1 MTENPPA
8 GRDEEEKNEPEL
20 WTVSAGGFS
29 ATVDAFAVE
38 PPSEPHHR
46 FHGIWLLSMVGSQTS
61 LKAIWASLL
70 NMPPKPAHLTPG
82 ADGLLLNEQL
92 VTCQV
97 PTVSL
102 GTWTVR
108 MTRMANQMGWH
119 AMTYTKMAE
128 YSFERDDFLLITR
141 PGEDEMERH
150 HRFLDRRVSLPLHV
164 SWAGWLWERGLDNG
178 EIQPLDCLGVRAWRC
193 VPVPSQLESDL
204 SRDIATGILTL
215 EEPRADETEMNT
227 NG

>member
-8 GRDEEEKNEPEL
+8 GGNEQEKGEAEL

-38 PPSEPHHR
+38 PPAEPHG
-46 FHGIWLLSMVGSQTS
+46 FHDIWLLSMVGPQAS

-97 PTVSL
+97 PMTSL

-119 AMTYTKMAE
+119 AMTYTRMAE
-128 YSFERDDFLLITR
+128 YSFERDDFLLVAR
-141 PGEDEMERH
+141 PGEDEVERH

-178 EIQPLDCLGVRAWRC
+178 EIQPLDCLGVRAWKC
-193 VPVPSQLESDL
+193 VPVPRQLESDL

-215 EEPRADETEMNT
+215 EEPGTDQTEVDP